1 MGHKITD
8 VDSFGAAIGIYRA
21 ARTLEKK
28 AYIVINNP
36 TSSIRPLMDGFLHS
50 QDYDPGC
57 LSQVMKQKR
66 LWMIIR

>member
-36 TSSIRPLMDGFLHS
+36 TSSIRPLMDGS
-50 QDYDPGC
+50 CTVRIMIPGC